1 MGVGIGTG
9 VAYLSAGSS
18 GTDNV
23 DLVIKT
29 ANAGTESERMRITY
43 DGKVGIG
50 TDTPLTDFELRPH
63 TGETVKLTITGD
75 KSISA
80 VGDEFCSLDFRS
92 GGDTSPGSDN
102 DITGR
107 IVSVSESSTGA
118 QAGIAFYTCNLSGS
132 SFLSERVRIDKTGKV
147 GIGTTTPEV
156 ELHVNGTIRSDNL
169 TASMV
174 VVTDESKNL
183 VSGTSENVTVTL
195 QNALGI
201 TRATGTANIRKF
213 GGQCIISIPQ
223 LKGST
228 TNGYPILLV
237 FPDGTLPA
245 PVLDDVVIP
254 ASVIINNVITV
265 GQVVITDATSAQM
278 PIKSSTFGD
287 LTGQYDG
294 IGPTV
299 IQYSY

>member
-1 MGVGIGTG
+1 S
-9 VAYLSAGSS
+9 VAEYANG
-18 GTDNV
+18 
-23 DLVIKT
+23 
-29 ANAGTESERMRITY
+29 ANAGM
-43 DGKVGIG
+43 
-50 TDTPLTDFELRPH
+50 
-63 TGETVKLTITGD
+63 
-75 KSISA
+75 
-80 VGDEFCSLDFRS
+80 
-92 GGDTSPGSDN
+92 
-102 DITGR
+102 
-107 IVSVSESSTGA
+107 
-118 QAGIAFYTCNLSGS
+118 AFYTVDS
-132 SFLSERVRIDKTGKV
+132 SSAPYIKERVRIDRGGNV

-228 TNGYPILLV
+228 TNGYPIFLV
-237 FPDGTLPA
+237 FPEGTLPA
-245 PVLDDVVIP
+245 PVLDNVFIP
-254 ASVIINNVITV
+254 ASVVINNVISV
-265 GQVVITDATSAQM
+265 GQVFITDSTSTQM

-287 LTGQYDG
+287 LTEQYDG